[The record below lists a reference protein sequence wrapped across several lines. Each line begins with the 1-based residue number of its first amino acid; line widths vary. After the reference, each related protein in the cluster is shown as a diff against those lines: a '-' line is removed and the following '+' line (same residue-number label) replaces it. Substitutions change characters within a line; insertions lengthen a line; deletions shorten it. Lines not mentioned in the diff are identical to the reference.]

1 MEPASWSK
9 DQRFKRLGED
19 TDGVVAVGGYGQVYK
34 GYDALT
40 QKMVCIKRQDIKGP
54 SVCRESACY
63 NMLESFP
70 RPNLLKMM
78 GMWIGT
84 CEEKSYLYIA
94 MEACCTTLWK
104 YIGVGN
110 PTKDYHFN
118 PIGGPQ
124 KICLAVVRAVGHL
137 HWLGVVHGD
146 VSLSNILIDL
156 SGEPKLADFGTVTE
170 HTYLTPEKLCVA
182 YVRSPETLLGSHQKG
197 IPVDVWAMGIVTL
210 ALWTGCVPTSPH
222 FCPHPSGCGDAYCLA
237 EIAKLLPEITD
248 DVWPDQ

>member
-1 MEPASWSK
+1 MEPAFWSK

-40 QKMVCIKRQDIKGP
+40 QKMVFVKRQDVNCP
-54 SVCRESACY
+54 SACRESACY

-70 RPNLLKMM
+70 HPNLLKMM

-84 CEEKSYLYIA
+84 CEEKSYFYIA
-94 MEACCTTLWK
+94 MEACSTTLWK

-110 PTKDYHFN
+110 PRTDYHFN

-124 KICLAVVRAVGHL
+124 KIFLAVVKAVGHL

-146 VSLSNILIDL
+146 VSLSNILMDS

-170 HTYLTPEKLCVA
+170 HTYLTPENLRVA
-182 YVRSPETLLGSHQKG
+182 YVRSPETLLGSLQKAE
-197 IPVDVWAMGIVTL
+197 PVDAFGPWA
-210 ALWTGCVPTSPH
+210 
-222 FCPHPSGCGDAYCLA
+222 
-237 EIAKLLPEITD
+237 
-248 DVWPDQ
+248 